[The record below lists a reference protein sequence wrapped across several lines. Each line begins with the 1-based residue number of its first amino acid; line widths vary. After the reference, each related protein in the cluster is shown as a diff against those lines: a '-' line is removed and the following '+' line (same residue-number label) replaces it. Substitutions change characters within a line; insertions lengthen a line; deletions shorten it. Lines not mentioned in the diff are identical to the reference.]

1 MSHRN
6 WREICGELSREKNSE
21 RFQRLMYELLEAL
34 DDYERKRERDQQLQD
49 LESLLTDSTLE

>member
-6 WREICGELSREKNSE
+6 WREICGELSREGNSE

-34 DDYERKRERDQQLQD
+34 DDYERNRGRDHQLQD
-49 LESLLTDSTLE
+49 LKNLSTDSPLQ

>member
-6 WREICGELSREKNSE
+6 WREICGDLSREKNSE

>member
-21 RFQRLMYELLEAL
+21 RFHHLLYELLEAL

-49 LESLLTDSTLE
+49 LESLSTDSTLE